1 MMKIEFKMDTIC
13 MRLIIL
19 NTIDDDVADDVGKM
33 CLAVDWM
40 IRWIWAYQENYI

>member
-1 MMKIEFKMDTIC
+1 VKIEFKMDTIC

-19 NTIDDDVADDVGKM
+19 NTIDDDVGKM

-40 IRWIWAYQENYI
+40 IRWICAYQENYI